1 MIRGVCPCCGTKGDV
16 ALFVASADERAALA
30 QALALPDQ
38 LAGRVLDYLRL
49 FAPANKALA
58 STKLRRLLT
67 ELRDLIAAA
76 EVTRHGVTRAAP
88 LALWRDGL
96 DAVLASPPERLPL
109 ESHRYLIAV
118 VARLSDTAAG
128 RAERAQEEAQRH
140 RGALASGQSVA
151 VVNGPQPV
159 GRVVD
164 RAAGRAGAASLRE
177 ALGGKPVT
185 E

>member
-58 STKLRRLLT
+58 SSKLRRLLT
-67 ELRDLIAAA
+67 ELHGLIESG
-76 EVTRHGVTRAAP
+76 EVTHRGVTQAAP

-140 RGALASGQSVA
+140 RGALAPGQSVA